1 MSGDLFPPTVF
12 AAVFSQLLSYVFFIG
27 LFLVFAGE
35 WFFTSVFSWELGLR
49 LVRSMKSNQMMTIV
63 VLMGVNMLANS
74 LLSTGAFE
82 VYFNE
87 QLVFSKLATGHAP
100 DLGNLLDVFKRF
112 QGTTQGQQG
121 QIGDL

>member
-1 MSGDLFPPTVF
+1 MR
-12 AAVFSQLLSYVFFIG
+12 AG
-27 LFLVFAGE
+27 LFFVFAGE
-35 WFFTSVFSWELGLR
+35 WFFTSVFSSDFGLR
-49 LVRSMKSNQMMTIV
+49 TVRSMKSNQMMTIV

-100 DLGNLLDVFKRF
+100 DLGNMIDAFKRF
-112 QGTTQGQQG
+112 KGTNTE
-121 QIGDL
+121 QIGGM